1 MRTTLLAAIALLA
14 FGASEGAASVADT
27 SRAVPGAGPDRA
39 PAEEFGSFQQQPAA
53 GYQAGVS
60 LRADNARRQ
69 DGYGRYQD
77 GYGRDQYRPG
87 VRVWMD
93 GDRDVYR
100 VGDRS
105 RVYVRTDR
113 DAYVTVLHID
123 TNGDVEVLFPTS
135 PSDDGYLRGG
145 RTFSVRQRGSSYMYV
160 RGGYGIGYVFAVAS
174 SEPQDGRVLR
184 DLYYR
189 RAGSWDSDYSV
200 YGDPFRAMDRYERM
214 LVGDYG
220 YGEHDSDYY
229 SYHVGR
235 RYTHPRY
242 ACYDS
247 YGSWYTSRGH
257 YYDSCDRVRVLLV
270 QVPYY
275 YDTRYYRGDRRVY
288 YTSGRGYYDDD
299 RYGRRTQPTH
309 GYKERTDVRGGDT
322 RGYSRRPAPPA
333 SRGSGSYT
341 VQRDDEPPQQQEPR
355 VVRPER
361 QRPTFE
367 RREPSPSSERRPEPR
382 TETRREAP
390 PERRPEP
397 RTETRREAPPERRSE
412 PRREAPPAREPSSES
427 SPSQRSAPRVRPPT
441 E

>member
-39 PAEEFGSFQQQPAA
+39 PAEEFGSFQQQPTA

-60 LRADNARRQ
+60 LRSDDARRQ

-113 DAYVTVLHID
+113 DAFVTVLHID

-145 RTFSVRQRGSSYMYV
+145 RTFSVRQRGSSYLNV

-189 RAGSWDSDYSV
+189 RAGSWDSDYNV
-200 YGDPFRAMDRYERM
+200 YGDPFRAMDRFERM

-235 RYTHPRY
+235 RYTYPRY

-247 YGSWYTSRGH
+247 YGSWYSSRGH

-288 YTSGRGYYDDD
+288 YTRGGGYYDD
-299 RYGRRTQPTH
+299 RYRRTQPTH
-309 GYKERTDVRGGDT
+309 GYKERTDVRNEGGLS
-322 RGYSRRPAPPA
+322 RGGSSSRRPAPPA
-333 SRGSGSYT
+333 ARPAGSYT
-341 VQRDDEPPQQQEPR
+341 AERDEPQQQQEPR
-355 VVRPER
+355 VRRPER

-367 RREPSPSSERRPEPR
+367 RRPPEPSGEERRRAEPSREPR
-382 TETRREAP
+382 SAPPARRE
-390 PERRPEP
+390 
-397 RTETRREAPPERRSE
+397 E
-412 PRREAPPAREPSSES
+412 PRREAPREERREPSSRES
-427 SPSQRSAPRVRPPT
+427 APSERSVPRVRPPG

>member
-27 SRAVPGAGPDRA
+27 SRAVSGPDRA
-39 PAEEFGSFQQQPAA
+39 SAEELGTFQQPMAA
-53 GYQAGVS
+53 MQGSVS
-60 LRADNARRQ
+60 FRSGDT
-69 DGYGRYQD
+69 RYQD
-77 GYGRDQYRPG
+77 GYDRRGQYGRLG

-145 RTFSVRQRGSSYMYV
+145 RAYSVRQRGSQYMYV

-189 RAGSWDSDYSV
+189 RAGSWDSEYSV

-288 YTSGRGYYDDD
+288 YTRGNGYYDD
-299 RYGRRTQPTH
+299 RYRRTQPSH
-309 GYKERTDVRGGDT
+309 GYKERTDVRGEGGLS
-322 RGYSRRPAPPA
+322 RGSSARRPAPPA

-341 VQRDDEPPQQQEPR
+341 AERDEPQQQQEPR
-355 VVRPER
+355 VKRPER

-367 RREPSPSSERRPEPR
+367 RRPPEASGEERRRAEPSREPR
-382 TETRREAP
+382 SAPPARRE
-390 PERRPEP
+390 
-397 RTETRREAPPERRSE
+397 E
-412 PRREAPPAREPSSES
+412 PRREAPPREERREPSSRES
-427 SPSQRSAPRVRPPT
+427 APSERSAPRVRPPG